1 MACHSVWGWTV
12 DRSLIEAFSA
22 LFSAKLA
29 TSLISIVSL
38 PIIVRVLG
46 TSGYGNYAFL
56 ISTFSLY
63 MILVSSGITE
73 GVQKFVAEQRDDGH
87 WREHV
92 VGFYLRLTLLLGAV
106 GAVALGLLSLSGLP
120 SRLLGEPF
128 SWYFALLAVFV
139 VAAQLRAFTRRTMM
153 GLGLER
159 YSEPLRV
166 VTKLTWVLLG
176 LALAAYGLGVDAFII
191 SSIVGATLLAVV
203 GLTLVARHLS
213 LPAILR
219 GPPDDFPTRELLS
232 FNGLNIVLV
241 LLLLSLFHVDVVMM
255 RLLTDGGRTGQ
266 YKAALAIAEY
276 LWFVPLSL
284 QTLLLHST
292 SNLWAERQFERITD
306 LASRITRYVWLL
318 VSLMGIG
325 LFVLAD
331 EAIPLYFGAE
341 FSGTVAPL
349 IVLLPGTL
357 GFALAR
363 PLYAINQGSGR
374 LRVPILA
381 TGTAAGINVVL
392 NAVLIPT
399 FGMIGAA
406 AATSVGYASMFVFH
420 VGCAHYLGYRPLDD
434 IRLPALVGTLVV
446 AAPVIYL
453 VDALIVNDYLSLLV
467 VPIVGGVFYTAVAV
481 ALGAVTVSELRSV
494 TGALPPPVGR
504 HIEALFP
511 DSDP

>member
-1 MACHSVWGWTV
+1 M
-12 DRSLIEAFSA
+12 DRSLTEAFSA
-22 LFSAKLA
+22 LFSSKLA

-38 PIIVRVLG
+38 PFVVRELD
-46 TSGYGNYAFL
+46 TTGYGDYAFL

-63 MILVSSGITE
+63 MILVSSGVTE
-73 GVQKFVAEQRDDGH
+73 GVQKFVAERREDDR

-106 GAVALGLLSLSGLP
+106 GAVVLGLASLSGLP

-139 VAAQLRAFTRRTMM
+139 VAAQLRAFTRRTLM

-159 YSEPLRV
+159 YSEPLQV
-166 VTKLTWVLLG
+166 ATKLTWVGLG
-176 LALAAYGLGVDAFII
+176 FALAAYGLGVDAFLI
-191 SSIVGATLLAVV
+191 SNIAGAMVLAVV
-203 GLTLVARHLS
+203 GLGLIARRLS
-213 LPAILR
+213 VPAIVS
-219 GPPDDFPTRELLS
+219 GPPDGFPTRELLS

-255 RLLTDGGRTGQ
+255 RLLTDGGKTGQ

-276 LWFVPLSL
+276 VWFVPLSL

-292 SNLWAERQFERITD
+292 SNMWAQEQFERLTD
-306 LASRITRYVWLL
+306 LASRVTRYVWLL

-325 LFVLAD
+325 LLVLAD
-331 EAIPLYFGAE
+331 EAIPLYFGDD
-341 FSGTVAPL
+341 FTGTVAPL
-349 IVLLPGTL
+349 LVLLPGTL

-381 TGTAAGINVVL
+381 TGAAAGINVVL
-392 NAVLIPT
+392 NAVLIPAY
-399 FGMIGAA
+399 GMIGAA

-420 VGCAHYLGYRPLDD
+420 VACAHHLGYRPLEDL
-434 IRLPALVGTLVV
+434 RLRALVGTVAV

-453 VDALIVNDYLSLLV
+453 VDAVIANDYLSLLV
-467 VPIVGGVFYTAVAV
+467 VPVVGALVYTTVAV
-481 ALGAVTVSELRSV
+481 GSGALTVAELRSV
-494 TGALPPPVGR
+494 IGALPAPVGPR
-504 HIEALFP
+504 LRSLLP
-511 DSDP
+511 GSDQ

>member
-1 MACHSVWGWTV
+1 M
-12 DRSLIEAFSA
+12 DRSLTEAFSA

-38 PIIVRVLG
+38 PIVVRELG
-46 TSGYGNYAFL
+46 TTGYGNYAFL

-63 MILVSSGITE
+63 MILVSSGVTE
-73 GVQKFVAEQRDDGH
+73 GVQKFVAETRDSDH

-92 VGFYLRLTLLLGAV
+92 VGFYLRLTLLLGAI
-106 GAVALGLLSLSGLP
+106 GAVVLGVASLSGLP
-120 SRLLGEPF
+120 SRLLGDPF
-128 SWYFALLAVFV
+128 SWYFALLAAFV
-139 VAAQLRAFTRRTMM
+139 VAAQLRAFTRRTLM

-166 VTKLTWVLLG
+166 LTKLTWICLG
-176 LALAAYGLGVDAFII
+176 LALAALGLGVDAFLI
-191 SSIVGATLLAVV
+191 SNIVGATVLAVV
-203 GLTLVARHLS
+203 GLVLVARTLS
-213 LPAILR
+213 VSAIVR
-219 GPPDDFPTRELLS
+219 GPPAEFPTRELLS

-241 LLLLSLFHVDVVMM
+241 LMLLSLFHVDVVMM
-255 RLLTDGGRTGQ
+255 RLLTDGGQTGQ

-276 LWFVPLSL
+276 VWFVPLSL

-292 SNLWAERQFERITD
+292 SQLWAERQFDRITS
-306 LASRITRYVWLL
+306 LASRVTRYVWLL

-331 EAIPLYFGAE
+331 EAIPLYFGAD
-341 FSGTVAPL
+341 FAGTVEPL

-374 LRVPILA
+374 LKVPIVA
-381 TGTAAGINVVL
+381 TASAAGINVVL

-399 FGMIGAA
+399 YGMIGAA

-420 VGCAHYLGYRPLDD
+420 VGCARYLGYQPLDD
-434 IRLPALVGTLVV
+434 LRLRSLVGTVVV
-446 AAPVIYL
+446 AAPTIYAL
-453 VDALIVNDYLSLLV
+453 DTLIVNDFLSLLV
-467 VPIVGGVFYTAVAV
+467 VPIVGGLVYTTLAVAFG
-481 ALGAVTVSELRSV
+481 ALTLAELRRL
-494 TGALPPPVGR
+494 TGALPAPVGPR
-504 HIEALFP
+504 LRSLLP
-511 DSDP
+511 GTDQ